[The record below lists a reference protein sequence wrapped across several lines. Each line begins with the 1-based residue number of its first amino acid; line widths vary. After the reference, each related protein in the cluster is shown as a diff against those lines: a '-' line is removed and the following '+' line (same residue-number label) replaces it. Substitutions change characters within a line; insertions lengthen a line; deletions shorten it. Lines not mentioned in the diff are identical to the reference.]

1 MPLLAVAPFRG
12 ARSPRLRGRLLR
24 VCPPGRSRDRLV
36 SGQMEASFGPPPPPS
51 PTARRPTS
59 ASRSR
64 SRPSPRGSSHRLAA
78 HSPRPSTPSA
88 QSIPHLLVATREAP
102 RVKPSVTVVIPT
114 LNASRWLPALLS
126 SLRGQDYEGPMEIL
140 VIDSS
145 SDDGTRAILER
156 EAVPHEVIS
165 RKEFQHG
172 RTRNRAVSLC
182 RTDLVAFLS
191 QDARPADASWLG
203 KLVTALVE
211 TGSVGAYARQ
221 IAPIDVHPFQ
231 ALNLERHM
239 PSGTTQDESPRV
251 QPPLDAATWDDL
263 SPIAR
268 LRRIRFDNV
277 SSLVIREFLMTCPF
291 PELEFGEDL
300 TWARN
305 TLLRGRS
312 LAFAPAAKVVH
323 THGVNH

>member
-1 MPLLAVAPFRG
+1 M
-12 ARSPRLRGRLLR
+12 
-24 VCPPGRSRDRLV
+24 
-36 SGQMEASFGPPPPPS
+36 
-51 PTARRPTS
+51 
-59 ASRSR
+59 
-64 SRPSPRGSSHRLAA
+64 
-78 HSPRPSTPSA
+78 
-88 QSIPHLLVATREAP
+88 
-102 RVKPSVTVVIPT
+102 KPSVTVVIPT

-191 QDARPADASWLG
+191 QDACPADASCLAN
-203 KLVTALVE
+203 LVTRLVE

-323 THGVNH
+323 THGVNHEEFSRRVRRVHALAARLADFRPIPGPGLLVRRWAGTTLRFLHGLLGDTAHGLLWKSTWALAAPYWAWVQMAAMARGSREATYEPPKEG